1 MVCITDAD
9 VLLQKMITIH
19 KILEMYGVEPS
30 KVKLVRHGNKEIPI
44 RETFLNN
51 LSRLEAY
58 QSFQKPNKFGKA
70 NAIAVFAPYYKTTAI
85 FLGLWDIH
93 GYTENSKF
101 TKETLSVLR
110 KHDLP
115 ESWYNDS
122 SMYDLKR
129 NNILDDL
136 SERLVIEWGAATV
149 AWVQSKDK
157 EVVEIKGK
165 KSIGD
170 FQSFSLVDLDFRDL
184 INLIQF
190 PDTNLTWVKALSSVN
205 GVYLIKD
212 KISGKLYVGSA
223 YGDQGIYGRWSA
235 YAKNGHG
242 GNQELIGLDP
252 ANFQFSI
259 LEILPATTTADG
271 VIDCENRWKEKLGT
285 RQFGLNKN

>member
-1 MVCITDAD
+1 MKLGI
-9 VLLQKMITIH
+9 LLHKMITVY
-19 KILEMYGVEPS
+19 KIIEIYGVDPS

-51 LSRLEAY
+51 LQRLEAY
-58 QSFQKPNKFGKA
+58 QSFQKPKNFGAAK
-70 NAIAVFAPYYKTTAI
+70 AIAVFAPYYKTTAL
-85 FLGLWDIH
+85 FLGLWDIC
-93 GYTENSKF
+93 GYTENSEF
-101 TKETLSVLR
+101 TEETLSVLR
-110 KHDLP
+110 KHNLP
-115 ESWYNDS
+115 ENWFNNSARYG
-122 SMYDLKR
+122 LKR

-170 FQSFSLVDLDFRDL
+170 FQSFGQIDLDFNDL
-184 INLIQF
+184 KMMTQF

-212 KISGKLYVGSA
+212 KVSGKLYVGSA
-223 YGDQGIYGRWSA
+223 YGVQGIYGRWSA

-242 GNQELIGLDP
+242 GNLELRDFDP
-252 ANFQFSI
+252 INFQFSI
-259 LEILPATTTADG
+259 LEIVPTTTTAEG

-285 RQFGLNKN
+285 RKFGLNKN

>member
-1 MVCITDAD
+1 
-9 VLLQKMITIH
+9 MITIH

-44 RETFLNN
+44 RETFLDN
-51 LSRLEAY
+51 LARFEAY

-70 NAIAVFAPYYKTTAI
+70 ISLAVFAPYYKTTAI
-85 FLGLWDIH
+85 FLGLWDIE
-93 GYTENSKF
+93 GYIENSKF
-101 TKETLSVLR
+101 SEETLLVLR
-110 KHDLP
+110 KYDLP
-115 ESWYNDS
+115 ESWYNHAA
-122 SMYDLKR
+122 MYGLKR
-129 NNILDDL
+129 NDILDDL

-165 KSIGD
+165 NSIGD
-170 FQSFSLVDLDFRDL
+170 FQSFSLVDLDFHDL
-184 INLIQF
+184 KNLIQF
-190 PDTNLTWVKALSSVN
+190 PDTNLTWMRALSSVN

-242 GNQELIGLDP
+242 GNQELIDLDP

-259 LEILPATTTADG
+259 LETVPATTTADG

-285 RQFGLNKN
+285 RKFGLNRN

>member
-1 MVCITDAD
+1 
-9 VLLQKMITIH
+9 MITIY
-19 KILEMYGVEPS
+19 KILEIYELDPS
-30 KVKLVRHGNKEIPI
+30 MVKLVRHGNKEIPI
-44 RETFLNN
+44 RETFLHN
-51 LSRLEAY
+51 LKRLEAY
-58 QSFQKPNKFGKA
+58 QSFQKPKKFGNAK
-70 NAIAVFAPYYKTTAI
+70 AIAVFAPYYRTTAL

-101 TKETLSVLR
+101 TEETLSLLK
-110 KHDLP
+110 KHNLP

-122 SMYDLKR
+122 AMYDLKR

-165 KSIGD
+165 KSIGG
-170 FQSFSLVDLDFRDL
+170 FQSFSLVDLDYIDL
-184 INLIQF
+184 QNLIQF
-190 PDTNLTWVKALSSVN
+190 PDTNLTWVNALSSVN

-212 KISGKLYVGSA
+212 QTSGKLYVGSA

-242 GNQELIGLDP
+242 GNQELTGLNPSD
-252 ANFQFSI
+252 FKFSI
-259 LEILPATTTADG
+259 LEIVPPTTTAEG
-271 VIDCENRWKEKLGT
+271 VIECENRWKEKLGT
-285 RQFGLNKN
+285 RQFGLNRN